1 MQKMEV
7 WKMSTKMSTKK
18 KKSFTAKPGSYTFRK
33 KVTPWC
39 ILFLP
44 VAFTVW
50 LKYYPIFSAFYISLF
65 KYDPI
70 NPPGRFVGLKNYL
83 EMFQMQFYWE
93 SWKNTFIFL
102 LLQLC
107 MCFFIPLIQA
117 LLLNELIKLQKCLTT
132 LYILPALIPTSV
144 NVIIWRWIW
153 HPDYGVANQI
163 VKFFGG
169 EPQVWLSDPDLV
181 KFCII
186 FPGVL
191 GGGLTVLLYLSAI
204 RGVSTDIM
212 ESAALDGCTGFKKI
226 RHIILPNISFMI
238 FIQLIMCV
246 ITTMQLLDAPYM
258 YASGGPSGASTTQG
272 IFIYNAFN
280 DDLNYGRGSAAS
292 VVLLIVIAV
301 LTMLQMHFEKSEKN

>member
-1 MQKMEV
+1 M
-7 WKMSTKMSTKK
+7 
-18 KKSFTAKPGSYTFRK
+18 A
-33 KVTPWC
+33 C
-39 ILFLP
+39 
-44 VAFTVW
+44 TVW
-50 LKYYPIFSAFYISLF
+50 LKYYPILSAFYISLF
-65 KYDPI
+65 QYDPI
-70 NPPGRFVGLKNYL
+70 NPPGKFVGLENYKG
-83 EMFQMQFYWE
+83 MFQMQFYWD

-102 LLQLC
+102 ALQLA

-117 LLLNELIKLQKCLTT
+117 LLLNELVKLQKCFTT

-144 NVIIWRWIW
+144 NVIIWKWIW

-169 EPQVWLSDPDLV
+169 QPQAWLSDPDLV

-204 RGVSTDIM
+204 QGVSSDIM
-212 ESAALDGCTGFKKI
+212 ESAALDGCTGFKRI
-226 RHIILPNISFMI
+226 WYIILPNISFMV
-238 FIQLIMCV
+238 FIQLIMCL

-272 IFIYNAFN
+272 IFIYNSFN
-280 DDLNYGRGSAAS
+280 QDLNYGRGSAAS
-292 VVLLIVIAV
+292 VVLMLVIAA
-301 LTMLQMHFEKSEKN
+301 LTMLQMHFEKSEKG

>member
-1 MQKMEV
+1 MRVTDKTR
-7 WKMSTKMSTKK
+7 SN
-18 KKSFTAKPGSYTFRK
+18 KKSNYILRK
-33 KVTPWC
+33 KLTPWC
-39 ILFLP
+39 ILFFP
-44 VAFTVW
+44 MAFTLW
-50 LKYYPIFSAFYISLF
+50 LKYYPIFSAFFISLF

-70 NPPGRFVGLKNYL
+70 NPPGKFVGFENYTGL
-83 EMFQMQFYWE
+83 FGMQFYWE
-93 SWKNTFIFL
+93 AWKNTFIFL
-102 LLQLC
+102 LLQLG
-107 MCFFIPLIQA
+107 MCFLIPLIQA
-117 LLLNELIKLQKCLTT
+117 LLLNELRRLQRGLTT

-144 NVIIWRWIW
+144 NVIIWKWIW

-169 EPQVWLSDPDLV
+169 EPLSWLSDPKLV

-191 GGGLTVLLYLSAI
+191 GGGLMVLLYLSAI
-204 RGVSTDIM
+204 QGVSSDIM

-226 RHIILPNISFMI
+226 FYIILPNISFMI
-238 FIQLIMCV
+238 FIQFIISV

-280 DDLNYGRGSAAS
+280 QDLNYGRGSAAS
-292 VVLLIVIAV
+292 VVLLFVIAV
-301 LTMLQMHFEKSEKN
+301 LTMVQMRFEKSEKE

>member
-1 MQKMEV
+1 MQG
-7 WKMSTKMSTKK
+7 TKK
-18 KKSFTAKPGSYTFRK
+18 VSSTGKAGGYFFRK

-39 ILFLP
+39 ILFIP
-44 VAFTVW
+44 MACTVW
-50 LKYYPIFSAFYISLF
+50 LKYYPILNAFLISLF

-70 NPPGRFVGLKNYL
+70 NPPGRFVGLENYIS
-83 EMFQMQFYWE
+83 MFQTQFYWE

-117 LLLNELIKLQKCLTT
+117 LLLNELVKLQKCLTT

-144 NVIIWRWIW
+144 NVIIWKWIW

-169 EPQVWLSDPDLV
+169 TPQAWLSDPNLV

-204 RGVSTDIM
+204 QGVSSDIM
-212 ESAALDGCTGFKKI
+212 ESAALDGCTGFKRI
-226 RHIILPNISFMI
+226 FYIILPNISFMV
-238 FIQLIMCV
+238 FIQLIMSV

-280 DDLNYGRGSAAS
+280 QDLNYGMGSAAS
-292 VVLLIVIAV
+292 VVLLLVIAA
-301 LTMLQMHFEKSEKN
+301 LTMMQMRFEKSEKA

>member
-1 MQKMEV
+1 MQM
-7 WKMSTKMSTKK
+7 TKK
-18 KKSFTAKPGSYTFRK
+18 ERSIGKPGGYLFRK

-39 ILFLP
+39 ILFIP
-44 VAFTVW
+44 MACTVW
-50 LKYYPIFSAFYISLF
+50 LKYYPILNAFFISLF

-70 NPPGRFVGLKNYL
+70 NPPGRFIGFQNYIS
-83 EMFQMQFYWE
+83 MFQTQFYWD

-117 LLLNELIKLQKCLTT
+117 LLLNELTRLKKCLTT

-144 NVIIWRWIW
+144 NVIIWKWIW

-169 EPQVWLSDPDLV
+169 QPQAWLSDPNLV

-204 RGVSTDIM
+204 QGVSTDIM
-212 ESAALDGCTGFKKI
+212 ESAALDGCTGFKRI
-226 RHIILPNISFMI
+226 IHIICRI
-238 FIQLIMCV
+238 FHSWCLSSSSCV
-246 ITTMQLLDAPYM
+246 
-258 YASGGPSGASTTQG
+258 
-272 IFIYNAFN
+272 
-280 DDLNYGRGSAAS
+280 
-292 VVLLIVIAV
+292 
-301 LTMLQMHFEKSEKN
+301 